1 MNQNDLYLGG
11 SNTSHR
17 YHMGHTLNGR
27 PCEDRWRYD
36 AAYSKL
42 PYFPRKIAEYP
53 IGDMLDWNIR
63 PYVLEDQYITSPKD
77 EGEDIRSPEIYDV
90 DKCVEDP
97 DKYFSD
103 VIIRSIEKA
112 GKKGVCEV
120 KGRYTPR
127 TLQTAVSVEVVSRWA
142 QYKNYLHTIIFYG
155 KHHSKYYAE
164 QFFYSGV

>member
-112 GKKGVCEV
+112 GKRGVCEV

-127 TLQTAVSVEVVSRWA
+127 TLQTKVSEEVCKLWNS
-142 QYKNYLHTIIFYG
+142 KTII
-155 KHHSKYYAE
+155 
-164 QFFYSGV
+164 QP